1 MKKICPNGKNKIDL
15 LHPIYVFFN
24 QNCLNIT
31 LKMGKIMASSKE
43 FLDFIVDQL
52 SELNEI
58 SYRAMMGEYIIYYRD
73 KVIGGIY
80 DDRFLIKP
88 VKAAKTMMPN
98 ASMELP
104 YDGAK
109 EMILVDNVE
118 YSDFLCQLIKA
129 IYEELPTPRKK

>member
-1 MKKICPNGKNKIDL
+1 
-15 LHPIYVFFN
+15 
-24 QNCLNIT
+24 
-31 LKMGKIMASSKE
+31 MASSKE

-80 DDRFLIKP
+80 DDRFLVKP
-88 VKAAKTMMPN
+88 MKAAKTMMQN

-118 YSDFLCQLIKA
+118 DSDFLCQQIKA
-129 IYEELPTPRKK
+129 IYEELPMPRKK